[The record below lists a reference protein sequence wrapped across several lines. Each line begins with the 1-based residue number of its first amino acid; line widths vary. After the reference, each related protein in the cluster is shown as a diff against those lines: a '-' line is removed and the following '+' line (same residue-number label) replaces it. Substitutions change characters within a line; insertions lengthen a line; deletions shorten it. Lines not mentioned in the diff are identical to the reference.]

1 MWIKVRYLNK
11 VTIGNININSLPAK
25 FDHVKVVILKDVDIL
40 VLKETQVDDTCS
52 LGQLYVE
59 GLNTHYRLD
68 RNCIGGG
75 VIIYVR
81 NYISSKVLE
90 THRLPQDIQGI
101 FIELNFRKAK

>member
-40 VLKETQVDDTCS
+40 VLKETQVDDTFS

-90 THRLPQDIQGI
+90 KHILPQDIQGI
-101 FIELNFRKAK
+101 FIELNFRNAK

>member
-1 MWIKVRYLNK
+1 MNK

-40 VLKETQVDDTCS
+40 VLKETQVDDTFS

-90 THRLPQDIQGI
+90 KHILPQYIQGI

>member
-1 MWIKVRYLNK
+1 MNK

-40 VLKETQVDDTCS
+40 VLKETQVDDTFS

-90 THRLPQDIQGI
+90 KHILPQYIRGI